1 MKVKLENLEGS
12 GSVANSSPI
21 NFSYSEDV
29 TTLEPSNVDGG
40 TGQVNVSAVAVDA
53 DKVGNTHPN
62 SNLLINNKMRLT
74 HPVSGSVDFRVKQVS
89 NNEGIVSLVGDTIAS
104 RLNTEVTAGPYG
116 ANGGVYKL
124 LDAIEYYCGLV
135 GISVAEGNLYFE
147 PELETMLANIP
158 VNFIEWKGN
167 LWEHLKMLCSAK
179 SASLTDNVG
188 FEMYTDGSVLKFR
201 LANSDY
207 APYTDADLS
216 AQSVSINTFDA
227 AKTITINNYNTS
239 YKIDSVVHDV
249 NINRSG
255 LSYQTQNTSIAEALQ
270 VAAGET
276 LVRRF
281 TIDASL
287 EIINPLDAVDAI
299 LPLPFTSGSRGQ
311 YAIAGSDGILI
322 KAAQWTGLGGS
333 LTVSKTENPNE
344 IEVTIVAPA
353 IPSIEQVGSLS
364 PADVGYSPYKIGIEI
379 ADGTEYPALYI
390 TGTGVFY
397 NKTQSV
403 IGTGAADSFT
413 TVASST
419 NIDNPFITDTRDM
432 YNRGIAA
439 AQAVCGP
446 TISLNETVAEIQP
459 FGSTP
464 GKLRKV
470 GSNEYRIK
478 SVSYSAENTTITA
491 SASAPFSK
499 FETKW
504 AGKTFSNFK
513 SIALDPTTY
522 PNDTL
527 KFNEFTV
534 IPLMEA
540 N

>member
-1 MKVKLENLEGS
+1 MTVKLENVEGS
-12 GSVANSSPI
+12 GKVGNSSPI
-21 NFSYSEDV
+21 SYSYSEDV
-29 TTLEPSNVDGG
+29 TSLEPSNLTGG
-40 TGQVNVSAVAVDA
+40 TGQVNVSALAVDA

-62 SNLLINNKMRLT
+62 SALLINNKMKLT
-74 HPVSGSVDFRVKQVS
+74 HSEGGSVEFRVKQVS
-89 NNEGIVSLVGDTIAS
+89 KNEGVVSIVGDTIAS

-116 ANGGVYKL
+116 ANNGVYKL
-124 LDAIEYYCGLV
+124 LDAIDYYCGLV

-147 PELETMLANIP
+147 PELEAMLAEIP
-158 VNFIEWKGN
+158 VNFVGWKGN
-167 LWEHLKMLCSAK
+167 LWEHLKMLCAAK
-179 SASLTDNVG
+179 SASLTDNIG
-188 FEMYTDGSVLKFR
+188 FEMYTDGNILKFR
-201 LANSDY
+201 LANSAY
-207 APYTDADLS
+207 ASYDDSRLS
-216 AQSVSINTFDA
+216 SSSVNINTFDA
-227 AKTITINNYNTS
+227 AKTVTIANYNTE
-239 YKIDSVVHDV
+239 YKIDSVVHDINV
-249 NINRSG
+249 NRGG
-255 LSYQTQNTSIAEALQ
+255 LSYQTQNTSVAEAMQ

-287 EIINPLDAVDAI
+287 ESVNQPIAVDSI
-299 LPLPFTSGSRGQ
+299 SLLPYTTGTGE
-311 YAIAGSDGILI
+311 YAIAGSDGALI
-322 KAAQWTGLGGS
+322 KQAQWVGLGGK
-333 LTVSKTENPNE
+333 LTVALTENPME

-353 IPSIEQVGSLS
+353 VPAIEKVGSIS
-364 PADVGYSPYKIGIEI
+364 AEDVGYSPYKIGIEI
-379 ADGTEYPALYI
+379 ADGTEYPAFYI

-491 SASAPFSK
+491 SASAQFSK

-513 SIALDPTTY
+513 SISLDPITY

-540 N
+540 S